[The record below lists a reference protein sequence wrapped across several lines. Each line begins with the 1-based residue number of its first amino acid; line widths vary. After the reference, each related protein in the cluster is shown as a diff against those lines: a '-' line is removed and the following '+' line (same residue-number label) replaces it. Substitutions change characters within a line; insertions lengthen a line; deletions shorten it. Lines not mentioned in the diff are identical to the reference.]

1 MRRAGC
7 ILAVLAALTMA
18 ASASAAALPGAVL
31 SGATPKAG
39 KNVKVRPKQ
48 IVYTGDGSGFL
59 AGPGKAGRRPKPGNL
74 KWSSWTSTAAQG
86 TGDDWLNNCTPDC
99 ADGSFSQHAIRIKLY
114 RPRTVLHVLV
124 FTRLTVH
131 YLHGTNPFTH
141 KASET
146 LTLSGRGGVLAWN
159 IPS

>member
-1 MRRAGC
+1 MLSA
-7 ILAVLAALTMA
+7 LVTAVGVA
-18 ASASAAALPGAVL
+18 ASASAATLPGAVL
-31 SGATPKAG
+31 DGGTPTPG
-39 KNVKVRPKQ
+39 KNIKARPHQ

-59 AGPGKAGRRPKPGNL
+59 AGPGTAGRRPRPGKL
-74 KWSSWTSTAAQG
+74 KWSSWTGTAALG

-99 ADGSFSQHAIRIKLY
+99 ADGSFSQHAANIKLY

-124 FTRLTVH
+124 FTRMTVH

-141 KASET
+141 RASEALT
-146 LTLSGRGGVLAWN
+146 LTGRGGVLGWN